1 MPIIPRSLESNQERE
16 TMSMAYDAG
25 LVQRVADAL
34 AQIGERSAR
43 QKNVFGGRGFLSGK
57 TTFVI
62 VWNDGLLVK
71 TPPDEYAAL
80 RDQPGIEPFAPGD
93 ERPMG
98 TWLVVPGEAVADD
111 PELVEWVRRGL
122 RGIRR

>member
-1 MPIIPRSLESNQERE
+1 V
-16 TMSMAYDAG
+16 AYDQG
-25 LVQRVADAL
+25 MVERVADAL
-34 AQIGERSAR
+34 TGIGERGVR
-43 QKNVFGGRGFLSGK
+43 QKNVFSGRGFLIGR

-62 VWNDGLLVK
+62 VWREGLLVK
-71 TPPDEYAAL
+71 TPPDEYDDLLAV
-80 RDQPGIEPFAPGD
+80 PGIAPFAPGN

-98 TWLVVPGEAVADD
+98 TWLVVPADAVADD